1 MTNHL
6 LVNQKIKKGFIAP
19 YEWRWPIVWA
29 IVILGIATIPYLYG
43 VALSS
48 PTSYFG
54 GFVIGVED
62 GNSYLA
68 KMQQGRSGYWLFR
81 LVYTPEPH
89 QAELFFLFYIVL
101 GKIAGVF
108 NLSNPLVFYLSR
120 LVTIPFGLFAFY
132 YFVAYFTERIR
143 VRRLALLIFGFTGGL
158 GWLWL
163 VLGGASE
170 LGRMPVDLWVPDAS
184 FFLSSLTFTHLPL
197 AQGLLLLLSITGL
210 EFVRSG
216 QKWFGLAAAGCG
228 LGVSLIHPHTLPII
242 SLLLGVY
249 ILWQFYHDKR
259 QLLIRFTRLALIVL
273 PALPYLLYVFVVF
286 NRNPAFITWRSQS
299 LTFSPAPVH
308 YLLGFG
314 FTLLFALIG
323 LVLTW
328 RQADPKYRFLYVWV
342 ISVPVLVYLPIP
354 LQRRFLDGY
363 QAPLAMLAAV
373 GLVWIVDKIPGRFWQ
388 TGVVVLVFM
397 SLTNLLLVTGA
408 IITIA
413 QRPNTV
419 FITSAQAEA
428 AGWLAEESR
437 QSVVLASYQTGNY
450 LPTVA
455 DVRTFIGHGPE
466 TVQSKYKEV
475 MLSNFFTT
483 GDDNFRRKLLQDYNI
498 NYLFYGPAE
507 QALGSFSPATVP
519 YLKSVYDNGTVQ
531 IYQVVETEISN

>member
-1 MTNHL
+1 M
-6 LVNQKIKKGFIAP
+6 NQRVRKEVVS
-19 YEWRWPIVWA
+19 YQEWRWLIIWA
-29 IVILGIATIPYLYG
+29 IVILVITTIPYLYG

-48 PTSYFG
+48 STNQFG

-89 QAELFFLFYIVL
+89 QAELFFLFYILL
-101 GKIAGVF
+101 GKIAGLV
-108 NLSNPLVFYLSR
+108 NLSNLVVFYLSR

-132 YFVAYFTERIR
+132 YFVAYFIEQIR

-163 VLGGASE
+163 VLGGPSE

-197 AQGLLLLLSITGL
+197 GQGLLLLLSVASL

-216 QKWFGLAAAGCG
+216 RRWFGLVAAGCG
-228 LGVSLIHPHTLPII
+228 LGVSLIHPHTLPVI
-242 SLLLGVY
+242 SLLLGIY
-249 ILWQFYHDKR
+249 ILWQYYHDKK
-259 QLLIRFTRLALIVL
+259 QLLIRFTRLALIAL
-273 PALPYLLYVFVVF
+273 PAVPYLLYVFVVF
-286 NRNPAFITWRSQS
+286 NRNPAFIAWRLQS
-299 LTFSPAPVH
+299 LTFSPAPIH

-314 FTLLFALIG
+314 LTLLLAMIG
-323 LVLTW
+323 LTLTW
-328 RQADPKYRFLYVWV
+328 RRAEPKYRFLYIWT

-363 QAPLAMLAAV
+363 QAPLAVLAAV
-373 GLVWIVDKIPGRFWQ
+373 GLVWVIDKVSNHFWR
-388 TGVVVLVFM
+388 TGFLVLLFM
-397 SLTNLLLVTGA
+397 SLTNVLLVTGA
-408 IITIA
+408 MITIA
-413 QRPNTV
+413 QRPDTV
-419 FITSAQAEA
+419 FIASPQAEA
-428 AGWLAEESR
+428 ARWLAAESH
-437 QSVVLASYQTGNY
+437 QSIVLASYQTGNY

-466 TVQSKYKEV
+466 TIESETKMA
-475 MLSNFFTT
+475 MLSKFFTLD
-483 GDDNFRRKLLQDYNI
+483 DDNFRRKLLLDYRI

-507 QALGSFSPATVP
+507 QALGSFSPATTP
-519 YLKSVYDNGTVQ
+519 YLKNVYDNGTVQ
-531 IYQVVETEISN
+531 IYQVLETEISN